1 MEQTR
6 LFSELP
12 VRLEGKPVEPT
23 KPREARVVR
32 PVRNQIRFLM
42 QDLDGTLPEDHQARA
57 IWEFLD
63 RLDLSVF
70 YASIQ
75 AVEGGPGR
83 PASDPQVLLAIWV
96 YATVEG
102 VGSARKLD
110 RLCREH
116 DAFRW
121 LCGGVPVDYH
131 LLSDFRVEHQEALN
145 ELLTQIVATL
155 MAENL
160 VTLKEVAQDGV
171 RVRASAGRGSFRRK
185 ARLEECLEAAQARIE
200 GLAQEREHPDPGVT
214 RRERAAR
221 ERVAQVRA
229 DRVEEALRQL
239 PEVQAV
245 KERQKRHAGKKRAAE
260 VTEARVSTIDP
271 DARVMKMPGG
281 DFRPAYNVQFAT
293 DVDSQVIVGVGVI
306 NRGTDQGEGLVME
319 EQVAQRTGQHP
330 GAYLLDGGFVD
341 LKDIEALE
349 GRGVRVYAPPKKRER
364 GRQVTR
370 KPGAKP
376 GVTAWRERMET
387 EEGQAI
393 YRHRASTAECVNA
406 QFRVK
411 YGVQRFTV
419 RGVTN
424 VTAVALLVA
433 VTHNLLRWAALTG

>member
-1 MEQTR
+1 MEQTS
-6 LFSELP
+6 LFSDSPE
-12 VRLEGKPVEPT
+12 RLEGKRVEPT
-23 KPREARVVR
+23 RPQDARVVR
-32 PVRNQIRFLM
+32 PMRNQIRFLM
-42 QDLDGTLPEDHQARA
+42 QDLDATLPEDHQARA
-57 IWEFLD
+57 IWDFLD

-145 ELLTQIVATL
+145 ELLSQIVATL

-185 ARLEECLEAAQARIE
+185 AR
-200 GLAQEREHPDPGVT
+200 
-214 RRERAAR
+214 
-221 ERVAQVRA
+221 
-229 DRVEEALRQL
+229 
-239 PEVQAV
+239 
-245 KERQKRHAGKKRAAE
+245 
-260 VTEARVSTIDP
+260 
-271 DARVMKMPGG
+271 VMKMPGE
-281 DFRPAYNVQFAT
+281 DFRPAYNVHFAT

-349 GRGVRVYAPPKKRER
+349 GLGVRVYAPPKKRES
-364 GRQVTR
+364 GQKVIR
-370 KPGAKP
+370 KPGIKP
-376 GVTAWRERMET
+376 GVIAWRERMET

-406 QFRVK
+406 QSRMK

-424 VTAVALLVA
+424 VTCIALLLA
-433 VTHNLLRWAALTG
+433 VTHNLLRWAALTR